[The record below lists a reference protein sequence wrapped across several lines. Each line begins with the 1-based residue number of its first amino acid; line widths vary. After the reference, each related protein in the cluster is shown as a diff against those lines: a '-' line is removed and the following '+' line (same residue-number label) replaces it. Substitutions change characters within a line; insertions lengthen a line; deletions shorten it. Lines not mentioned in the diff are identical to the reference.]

1 MYVLR
6 LVCNFEFKI
15 LKFICPQGD
24 RPKGEKLIFVIW
36 DFICA
41 MAIITLEEDIMHLR
55 ASGRILAKTL
65 ASLEERVQ
73 PGVSAEELD
82 ELADELIQSE
92 GAIASFKNYGDKGNE
107 YPAAICVS
115 VNDEIVHALPSKE
128 KVFKEGDIVGIDCG
142 VSYHGLF
149 TDAAV
154 TLAVGEISPEKQTLL
169 DVTKKSMYAGIKQAK
184 PGNTIS
190 DISKAIQA
198 SINEEKYG
206 IIRDLVGHG
215 VGYGVHED
223 PRIPNFWPFRGNG
236 GSGLTIVEGMVL
248 AIEPMVTLG
257 DWKIV
262 TGKDGWSVHT
272 ADGSA
277 SAHFE
282 HTILVRKSGAEIVT
296 QG

>member
-1 MYVLR
+1 
-6 LVCNFEFKI
+6 
-15 LKFICPQGD
+15 
-24 RPKGEKLIFVIW
+24 
-36 DFICA
+36 

-65 ASLEERVQ
+65 ASLEERVK

-92 GAIASFKNYGDKGNE
+92 GGIPSFKNYGSKGNE
-107 YPAAICVS
+107 YPCAIWVS

-142 VSYHGLF
+142 VSYNGLY
-149 TDAAV
+149 TDSAI
-154 TLAVGEISPEKQTLL
+154 TIAVGDISPEKSALL
-169 DVTKKSMYAGIKQAK
+169 EVTKKSMHAGIKQAK

-198 SINEEKYG
+198 SIDEEKYG
-206 IIRDLVGHG
+206 IVRDLVGHG

-223 PRIPNFWPFRGNG
+223 PHIPNFWPWRGNG
-236 GSGLTIVEGMVL
+236 GSGPKIVEGMVL

-257 DWKIV
+257 DWKTV

-272 ADGSA
+272 EDSSD

-282 HTILVRKSGAEIVT
+282 HTILVRKSGAEIIT
-296 QG
+296 QA